1 MNQEIKAVV
10 LSDEDIKGTI
20 ELEPLRGPQGLS
32 AYEIYVN
39 NLPQGEEPLSE
50 QDWLDSFSKANYYR
64 LYENGYMPT
73 SGISTIAIDLPITY
87 KESDIVIVSVN
98 GLTLVRDVDYTITN
112 GDIVLTEPIYSG
124 SYIYYAIPRT
134 IAATEDDYED
144 LRGPKS
150 TWEDGQNEVKFVRV
164 MTEED
169 AGDVAIS
176 NGQLIFTAEGT
187 VYFDYNNERITVSS
201 GSSPSGGDSAPIGT
215 IYQWTGSTAPDGYLI
230 CDGTTYSKSQY
241 PDLYDALDSEYQIS
255 AEQFKVPDFRG
266 LIPIGAGTH
275 QDANS
280 KSKTFNLN
288 TEYGEYEHTLTGQ
301 EMPKHAHNLKWNT
314 TQHEGGGNGSA
325 LPFNSTNTNFIGND
339 ISAMIESGGSQS
351 HNNIQPSLAVNFI
364 IKAIKSETTMAEVEN
379 SLTSDSTTNAPSI
392 HAVNENLVSIT
403 ESQLNTTSTAC
414 GEITVNKLRKQNKTV
429 VLDFEAYATNFI
441 NGYNTVGSIPSEYL
455 PLSTS
460 YYGDV
465 LLYFTCAVSGLNKIV
480 CGRIT
485 STGNVEIYQDEQSA
499 NERVGYI
506 PTTMQF
512 RIHENWFVE

>member
-1 MNQEIKAVV
+1 MK
-10 LSDEDIKGTI
+10 D
-20 ELEPLRGPQGLS
+20 LETYILTGGS
-32 AYEIYVN
+32 VFGGN
-39 NLPQGEEPLSE
+39 N
-50 QDWLDSFSKANYYR
+50 
-64 LYENGYMPT
+64 
-73 SGISTIAIDLPITY
+73 
-87 KESDIVIVSVN
+87 
-98 GLTLVRDVDYTITN
+98 
-112 GDIVLTEPIYSG
+112 
-124 SYIYYAIPRT
+124 
-134 IAATEDDYED
+134 
-144 LRGPKS
+144 
-150 TWEDGQNEVKFVRV
+150 
-164 MTEED
+164 
-169 AGDVAIS
+169 
-176 NGQLIFTAEGT
+176 
-187 VYFDYNNERITVSS
+187 
-201 GSSPSGGDSAPIGT
+201 PIGSISLWNT
-215 IYQWTGSTAPDGYLI
+215 NTPPTGYLI
-230 CDGTTYSKSQY
+230 CDGATYSKSQY
-241 PDLYDALDSEYQIS
+241 PDLYDALGSDYQIS

-266 LIPIGAGTH
+266 LVPIGAGTH

-288 TEYGEYEHTLTGQ
+288 TEYGEYEHKLIAL
-301 EMPKHAHNLKWNT
+301 ELPKVDVTFAGTSGNFNCPYVGE
-314 TQHEGGGNGSA
+314 QGGNFSA
-325 LPFNSTNTNFIGND
+325 NQDGDTP
-339 ISAMIESGGSQS
+339 

>member
-1 MNQEIKAVV
+1 MNDDIQVLDTGQDTDTSTYTPYEMIGFENGTLVTPASADLETGQVTMPVYSGKAPINATN
-10 LSDEDIKGTI
+10 LNH
-20 ELEPLRGPQGLS
+20 LEQGLKDLETYILTGGS
-32 AYEIYVN
+32 VFGGN
-39 NLPQGEEPLSE
+39 N
-50 QDWLDSFSKANYYR
+50 
-64 LYENGYMPT
+64 
-73 SGISTIAIDLPITY
+73 
-87 KESDIVIVSVN
+87 
-98 GLTLVRDVDYTITN
+98 
-112 GDIVLTEPIYSG
+112 
-124 SYIYYAIPRT
+124 
-134 IAATEDDYED
+134 
-144 LRGPKS
+144 
-150 TWEDGQNEVKFVRV
+150 
-164 MTEED
+164 
-169 AGDVAIS
+169 
-176 NGQLIFTAEGT
+176 
-187 VYFDYNNERITVSS
+187 
-201 GSSPSGGDSAPIGT
+201 PIGSVSL
-215 IYQWTGSTAPDGYLI
+215 WNMSTPPIGYLI

-241 PDLYDALDSEYQIS
+241 PDLYDALGSDYQIS

-275 QDANS
+275 QDTNS
-280 KSKTFNLN
+280 KSKTFTLGA
-288 TEYGEYEHTLTGQ
+288 EYGEYEHKLVALELPKLGVTFAGTTGNFNCLYVGEQ
-301 EMPKHAHNLKWNT
+301 S
-314 TQHEGGGNGSA
+314 GNFSA
-325 LPFNSTNTNFIGND
+325 DQNGDTP
-339 ISAMIESGGSQS
+339 
-351 HNNIQPSLAVNFI
+351 HNNVQPSLAVNFI
-364 IKAIKSETTMAEVEN
+364 IKAVKSDTTLAEVEN
-379 SLTSDSTTNAPSI
+379 SLVSNSTTNAPSI

>member
-1 MNQEIKAVV
+1 MN
-10 LSDEDIKGTI
+10 EDIQVLDTGQDTDTSTYTPYEMIGFENGTLVTPASAN
-20 ELEPLRGPQGLS
+20 LETGAVTMPVYSGKAPINATNLNHLEQGLKDLETYILTGGS
-32 AYEIYVN
+32 VFGGN
-39 NLPQGEEPLSE
+39 N
-50 QDWLDSFSKANYYR
+50 
-64 LYENGYMPT
+64 
-73 SGISTIAIDLPITY
+73 
-87 KESDIVIVSVN
+87 
-98 GLTLVRDVDYTITN
+98 
-112 GDIVLTEPIYSG
+112 
-124 SYIYYAIPRT
+124 
-134 IAATEDDYED
+134 
-144 LRGPKS
+144 
-150 TWEDGQNEVKFVRV
+150 
-164 MTEED
+164 
-169 AGDVAIS
+169 
-176 NGQLIFTAEGT
+176 
-187 VYFDYNNERITVSS
+187 
-201 GSSPSGGDSAPIGT
+201 PIGSISLWNT
-215 IYQWTGSTAPDGYLI
+215 NTPPTGYLI
-230 CDGTTYSKSQY
+230 CDGATYSKSQY
-241 PDLYDALDSEYQIS
+241 PDLYDALGSDYQIS

-266 LIPIGAGTH
+266 LVPIGAGTH

-288 TEYGEYEHTLTGQ
+288 TEYGEYEHKLIAL
-301 EMPKHAHNLKWNT
+301 ELPKVDVTFAGTSGNFNCPYVGE
-314 TQHEGGGNGSA
+314 QGGNFSA
-325 LPFNSTNTNFIGND
+325 NQDGDTP
-339 ISAMIESGGSQS
+339 